1 MSVQPKCYAP
11 IFFNSHFAKLLT
23 NKKHTDG
30 QTDRHK
36 DRQTDGQTEKQQIMD
51 IKKNENNEKKK
62 EASSIR
68 IEPQT
73 LSPKSCEELC

>member
-1 MSVQPKCYAP
+1 ME
-11 IFFNSHFAKLLT
+11 
-23 NKKHTDG
+23 KHTDG
-30 QTDRHK
+30 QTDGHT

-51 IKKNENNEKKK
+51 MKKNKNNEKEK

-73 LSPKSCEELC
+73 LGPKSCEELC